1 MKLLSFL
8 ALVLAVNAAIPEG
21 MRLTPFGLRPAA
33 CVLEVESGATI
44 EEVAE
49 GVKVTTKVNGLIHE
63 RIVVPAPECHQ
74 DNIVPRYL
82 AMKKHQHH
90 EVDAFPINGWLDN
103 AGWYPPA
110 GENNIYSFTSTY
122 TIPGNPPTVANQVL
136 FYFIGTQ
143 NNDDPG
149 AVNILQPVL
158 TWGNGVPGWNVAS
171 WACCPKNIS
180 VESKTIPNLQAGWHI
195 AGTILRQSASTW
207 MINSKVVETGAN
219 TTLYAQV
226 GDYNYDWADVTLEVY
241 NVNSCTEFASGPMT
255 FTALTLEDAQMQIL
269 SPAWTLTGTTDCQGH
284 ETIVNSTSIQI
295 VHTT

>member
-8 ALVLAVNAAIPEG
+8 ALVLAVNAATPEG

-44 EEVAE
+44 EEVE
-49 GVKVTTKVNGLIHE
+49 GGVKVTTKINGLLHE
-63 RIVVPAPECHQ
+63 RFVASAPECHQ

-82 AMKKHQHH
+82 AMKKHPHH
-90 EVDAFPINGWLDN
+90 EIGAGEINGWLDN

-110 GENNIYSFTSTY
+110 GENNLLSFTSTY
-122 TIPGNPPTVANQVL
+122 TIPGNPPDPTGQVL

-143 NNDDPG
+143 DNAYPN

-171 WACCPKNIS
+171 WACCPGNITTHS
-180 VESKTIPNLQAGWHI
+180 ATIANLQAGWHI
-195 AGTILRQSASTW
+195 AGTISRESDSTW
-207 MINSKVVETGAN
+207 LINSQVVETGAK
-219 TTLYAQV
+219 TTLNAQV
-226 GDYNYDWADVTLEVY
+226 GDYLYDWADVTLEVY
-241 NVNSCTEFASGPMT
+241 YVSSCTQFATGPMT
-255 FTALTLEDAQMQIL
+255 FNALTIKDSQNQVITP
-269 SPAWTLTGTTDCQGH
+269 SWTFTGTTSCNGH
-284 ETIVNSTSIQI
+284 ETSVNATAIQI